1 MTQLIVVIGYLA
13 ALLVLG
19 YFASRLSRGTSSDYM
34 LASNTIGPVLLLMSL
49 FGTTMTAFALV
60 GSTGQ
65 AWKLGA
71 GVFGLMASAA
81 GIVHSLCFL
90 IIGVPLWA
98 AGRRH
103 GFRTQIQYF
112 RARLDS
118 SLAGALLFP
127 VLVGLV
133 VTYLLLGV
141 VGAGAV
147 VNAVT
152 ADAFVTQGWF
162 AGSGHAVPN
171 SLASAVICAVV
182 LTYVF
187 FGGMRGT
194 AWANTFQTTVF
205 MVLGVVTFVTL
216 ANALGKGSTLVE
228 SMANASKAAPV
239 SHITREL
246 FTGTK
251 WFAYLLIPLSV
262 GMFPHVFQH
271 WLTARS
277 AKTFKLAIIMHPI
290 FVMIVWAPCVM
301 IGVWAAGS
309 GIEFS
314 SLDTVLG
321 QLVEKFATPLL
332 GGLLTAGILAAIMS
346 SLDSQFLCLGT
357 MFSED
362 IVRDT
367 FRLKLSDRQSVW
379 TTRIFVVVIVA
390 VTYGLSFVLPATVFN
405 LGIWSFSGFTGLFP
419 LVFAAVY
426 WRRLTVAGAIA
437 SILVTI
443 ASWLWLFR
451 MAEWGG
457 NKQFKFPEQPVSLG
471 LLEIPPLEP
480 VLTIFVL
487 SAVTLVVVS
496 LVSKPPGQATLD
508 KFFGQRK
515 VK

>member
-1 MTQLIVVIGYLA
+1 MIQLFVIVGYLA
-13 ALLVLG
+13 ALLMLG
-19 YFASRLSRGTSSDYM
+19 LFASRFSRGTSGDYM
-34 LASNTIGPVLLLMSL
+34 LASHTIGPVLLLMSL

-65 AWKLGA
+65 AWRFGA

-112 RARLDS
+112 RSRLDS
-118 SLAGALLFP
+118 PLTGLLLFP
-127 VLVGLV
+127 VLVGFV
-133 VTYLLLGV
+133 VTYLLLGI

-147 VNAVT
+147 VNEVT
-152 ADAFVTQGWF
+152 AGAFQSRDWF
-162 AGSGHAVPN
+162 ANSGYGVPRA
-171 SLASAVICAVV
+171 LASAVVCAVV
-182 LTYVF
+182 LAYVF

-194 AWANTFQTTVF
+194 AWANAMQTALF
-205 MVLGVVTFVTL
+205 MVLGVITFVTI
-216 ANALGKGSTLVE
+216 AFALGRGDTLVA
-228 SMANASKAAPV
+228 SMTNATRAAPE
-239 SHITREL
+239 SHLAREMFTRPQ
-246 FTGTK
+246 
-251 WFAYLLIPLSV
+251 WFAFLLIPLSV

-277 AKTFKLAIIMHPI
+277 ARTFKLPIIMHPI

-314 SLDTVLG
+314 GINAVLG
-321 QLVEKFATPLL
+321 KLVQQFATPLL

-367 FRLKLSDRQSVW
+367 LRLDLGDRQMVW
-379 TTRIFVVVIVA
+379 ITRMFVVLIVA
-390 VTYGLSFVLPATVFN
+390 ITYGLSFVVPSSVFD

-419 LVFAAVY
+419 LVLAAIY
-426 WRRLTVAGAIA
+426 WRRLSVAGAVA
-437 SILVTI
+437 CILTTVV
-443 ASWLWLFR
+443 AWGFLFYR
-451 MAEWGG
+451 SGFGA
-457 NKQFKFPEQPVSLG
+457 NKQYRFPEQALAVGPFEL
-471 LLEIPPLEP
+471 PPFDP

-487 SAVTLVVVS
+487 STLALIIVS
-496 LVSKPPGQATLD
+496 LITPPPERRVVD
-508 KFFGQRK
+508 RFF
-515 VK
+515 